1 MDNIVNYQNALSQ
14 FQSAKQVA
22 TDRASAEL
30 AEKKEKLR
38 DLTNPFEQLGID
50 DASDLFKKGVSS
62 VGKKLLS
69 KVGLNEKNA
78 KKLVDAHNA
87 GGVKGVL
94 DQLRKDRPQLGSRK
108 VSAIGPREPLKLSG
122 DIDPSANLEDLL
134 PKEFGAIKGT
144 ANRAIKAE
152 LGNLEPVDRLN
163 FVSKFNELKSTA
175 TFGGDDNLKQQF
187 NLQQAKKALDFAK
200 EGGEEADSALSIA
213 SMKPQ
218 DFRQLQPVLKGS
230 IEAEKGELHP
240 AYRQAFDGLMND
252 RVATKEDIPDDFL
265 RSKFNLHQEARSLD
279 DIKNLTPSSLAP
291 LPEIKATG
299 AIEDIYNKANTQVS
313 KLTGNVASRFS
324 QVQSKLTTKA
334 DKEFQQGVDDALG
347 QARKGVSTISQIG
360 GQVGGVAGAVLG
372 RVGEIQQVAQG
383 KGSLKSFEKVG
394 KQEGISQAQDLGE
407 DVAKKVARKAL
418 GQAAEKGAEKGGEEF
433 AETEALGGGP
443 EDPIGDVIGAVVG
456 LGTFLGGLFGARH
469 LHSEN
474 NQPNVNVAYQMGA

>member
-14 FQSAKQVA
+14 FQQAKQVA
-22 TDRASAEL
+22 ADKASAEIE
-30 AEKKEKLR
+30 EKKKKLTE
-38 DLTNPFEQLGID
+38 LTNPFEQLGID
-50 DASDLFKKGVSS
+50 DASDLFKRGVKA
-62 VGKKLLS
+62 VGKKLLG

-94 DQLRKDRPQLGSRK
+94 DQLVKDRPQLGSRK
-108 VSAIGPREPLKLSG
+108 VRPVGPQEPLKLSG

-134 PKEFGAIKGT
+134 PKEFDQIKGT

-152 LGNLEPVDRLN
+152 LADLEPVDRLN

-175 TFGGDDNLKQQF
+175 TFGGDEGLKQQF

-200 EGGEEADSALSIA
+200 EGGEVSDSALSIA

-230 IEAEKGELHP
+230 IEAEKAELHP

-291 LPEIKATG
+291 LPEVKATG
-299 AIEDIYNKANTQVS
+299 AIEDVVNKANTQIN

-334 DKEFQQGVDDALG
+334 DKEFQGAVDDALG
-347 QARKGVSTISQIG
+347 QTRKGLSTISQVG
-360 GQVGGVAGAVLG
+360 GQLGGVAGAVLG
-372 RVGEIQQVAQG
+372 RAGEITQLAQA
-383 KGSLKSFEKVG
+383 KGSVKSFEKVG
-394 KQEGISQAQDLGE
+394 KQEGIQQAQDLGE
-407 DVAKKVARKAL
+407 DVAKKVAKKAL
-418 GQAAEKGAEKGGEEF
+418 GQVAEKAGEE
-433 AETEALGGGP
+433 AGEEAGTAVAVGGGP